1 MNMQA
6 ILKQAQNLQKDML
19 KEQEKINSTIFEGE
33 SSLVKVK
40 INGKKEILEVIID
53 KSSSM
58 DVDDLE
64 ALQDM
69 IMIAVN
75 DAMKKV
81 DKMTNDKMGK
91 FANGMPGL
99 F

>member
-6 ILKQAQNLQKDML
+6 ILKQAQSLQKDML
-19 KEQEKINSTIFEGE
+19 KEQEKINATIFEGE

-40 INGKKEILEVIID
+40 VYGKKELLEVIID
-53 KSSSM
+53 KTDSM
-58 DVDDLE
+58 DADDLE

-69 IMIAVN
+69 IMLAVN

>member
-6 ILKQAQNLQKDML
+6 ILKQAQSLQKDML
-19 KEQEKINSTIFEGE
+19 KEQEKINATIFEGE

-40 INGKKEILEVIID
+40 VNGKKELLEVIID
-53 KSSSM
+53 KTDSM
-58 DVDDLE
+58 DADDLE

-69 IMIAVN
+69 IMLAVN

>member
-6 ILKQAQNLQKDML
+6 LLKQAQSLQKDMM

-40 INGKKEILEVIID
+40 INGKKEIIEVIID
-53 KSSSM
+53 KSNSM
-58 DVDDLE
+58 DSDDLE
-64 ALQDM
+64 ALEDM
-69 IMIAVN
+69 IMLAVN

-81 DKMTNDKMGK
+81 DRMTNEKMGK

>member
-6 ILKQAQNLQKDML
+6 ILKQAQSLQKDML

-40 INGKKEILEVIID
+40 VNGKKELLEVLID
-53 KSSSM
+53 KTENM
-58 DVDDLE
+58 DADDLE

-69 IMIAVN
+69 IMLAVN

-91 FANGMPGL
+91 FANGMPVL

>member
-6 ILKQAQNLQKDML
+6 ILKQAQSLQRDML
-19 KEQEKINSTIFEGE
+19 KEQEKINSTIFEGQNA
-33 SSLVKVK
+33 LVSVK
-40 INGKKEILEVIID
+40 INGKKEVLEVHLD
-53 KSSSM
+53 DSTSLEK
-58 DVDDLE
+58 DDLE

-69 IMIAVN
+69 IMIAIN

-81 DKMTNDKMGK
+81 DKMTEEKMGK

>member
-6 ILKQAQNLQKDML
+6 ILKQAQNLQKDMM

-33 SSLVKVK
+33 SSLVKIK
-40 INGKKEILEVIID
+40 INGKKEVLEVEID

-58 DVDDLE
+58 DADDLE

-69 IMIAVN
+69 IMIAMN
-75 DAMKKV
+75 DATKKV

>member
-19 KEQEKINSTIFEGE
+19 KEQEKINATIFEGE
-33 SSLVKVK
+33 NSLVKVK
-40 INGKKEILEVIID
+40 INGKKEVLEVIID

-58 DVDDLE
+58 DSDDLE

-69 IMIAVN
+69 IMLAIN

>member
-6 ILKQAQNLQKDML
+6 LLKQAQSLQKDML

-33 SSLVKVK
+33 NSLVKVK
-40 INGKKEILEVIID
+40 MNGKKQILEVIID
-53 KSSSM
+53 KSSSLES
-58 DVDDLE
+58 DDIE

-81 DKMTNDKMGK
+81 DKMTEEKMGK

>member
-6 ILKQAQNLQKDML
+6 ILKQAQSLQKDML
-19 KEQEKINSTIFEGE
+19 KEQEKINATTFEGE
-33 SSLVKVK
+33 NALVKVK
-40 INGKKEILEVIID
+40 VNGKKEILEVIID
-53 KSSSM
+53 KTSSM
-58 DVDDLE
+58 DADDLE

-69 IMIAVN
+69 IMLAVN

-81 DKMTNDKMGK
+81 DKMTNEKMGK
-91 FANGMPGL
+91 FTNGMPGL

>member
-6 ILKQAQNLQKDML
+6 ILKQAQSLQKDMM
-19 KEQEKINSTIFEGE
+19 KEQEKINSTIFDGE

-40 INGKKEILEVIID
+40 VNGKKEIVEVKID
-53 KSSSM
+53 SSSLL
-58 DVDDLE
+58 DADDLA
-64 ALQDM
+64 ALEDM
-69 IMIAVN
+69 IMLAVN
-75 DAMKKV
+75 NAMKKV
-81 DKMTNDKMGK
+81 DKMTEEKMGK

>member
-6 ILKQAQNLQKDML
+6 ILKQAQNLQKDMM
-19 KEQEKINSTIFEGE
+19 KEQEKIHASIFEGV
-33 SSLVKVK
+33 SSLVTVKV
-40 INGKKEILEVIID
+40 NGKKEVLEIIID
-53 KSSSM
+53 KSASLDS
-58 DVDDLE
+58 DDIE
-64 ALQDM
+64 ALEDM
-69 IMIAVN
+69 IMIAIN

-81 DKMTNDKMGK
+81 DKMTEEKMGK

>member
-6 ILKQAQNLQKDML
+6 ILKQAQSLQKDML

-40 INGKKEILEVIID
+40 VNGKKELLEVIID
-53 KSSSM
+53 KTDSM
-58 DVDDLE
+58 DADDLE

-69 IMIAVN
+69 IMLAVN

-91 FANGMPGL
+91 FGNGMPGL

>member
-6 ILKQAQNLQKDML
+6 ILKQAQSLQKDMM
-19 KEQEKINSTIFEGE
+19 KEQEKINSSTFEGE

-40 INGKKEILEVIID
+40 INGKKEILEVNID

-58 DVDDLE
+58 DADDLE